1 MLEQKHGLGGTV
13 YVLSTCCE
21 LPRKIFEG
29 NFDCNFFFAQQTQQ
43 PMQVEK
49 NVYNR

>member
-21 LPRKIFEG
+21 LRRKIFEG

-49 NVYNR
+49 NCIK